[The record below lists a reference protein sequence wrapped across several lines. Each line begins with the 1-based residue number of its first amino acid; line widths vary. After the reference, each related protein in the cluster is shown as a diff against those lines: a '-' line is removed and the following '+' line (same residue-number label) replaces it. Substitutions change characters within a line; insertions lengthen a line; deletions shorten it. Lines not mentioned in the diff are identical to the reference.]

1 MRICLP
7 LSVVLGVAAGLLA
20 RHLLPVDSV
29 WVNVII
35 GITAGIVIL
44 CVVRVIGSKRKP
56 SS

>member
-7 LSVVLGVAAGLLA
+7 LSVILGVAAGLLA
-20 RHLLPVDSV
+20 RHFLPVDSV
-29 WVNVII
+29 WANVII

-44 CVVRVIGSKRKP
+44 CVVRTILSKGKK